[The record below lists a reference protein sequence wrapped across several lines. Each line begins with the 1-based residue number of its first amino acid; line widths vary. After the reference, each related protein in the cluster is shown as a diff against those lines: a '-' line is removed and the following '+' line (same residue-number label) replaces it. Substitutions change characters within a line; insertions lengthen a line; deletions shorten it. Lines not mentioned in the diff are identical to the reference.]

1 MTLSF
6 LRIVLSSLAFL
17 IAAPLA
23 SSETT
28 QAILSSA
35 REMNLVS
42 IQYEQFAVLTHP
54 IFPGRSVRIKKSKFC
69 DGEVL

>member
-6 LRIVLSSLAFL
+6 LKIILSSLAFL
-17 IAAPLA
+17 LAAPLA

-28 QAILSSA
+28 QATLSSA
-35 REMNLVS
+35 REMNLAS

-54 IFPGRSVRIKKSKFC
+54 IFPGRSVRIKKSQFC